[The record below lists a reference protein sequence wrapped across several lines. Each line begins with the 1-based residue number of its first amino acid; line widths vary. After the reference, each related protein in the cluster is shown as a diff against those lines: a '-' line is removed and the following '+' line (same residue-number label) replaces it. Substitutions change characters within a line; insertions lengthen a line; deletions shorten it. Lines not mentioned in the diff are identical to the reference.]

1 MAYNMSDTTLGTEL
15 KRLRADRTLR
25 DMQALCGVDHS
36 VLGRIEKGQIATPSR
51 DTLAAVCRGYGMPL
65 EYAAQLVY
73 CGADPDARIRRH
85 QFVPA

>member
-1 MAYNMSDTTLGTEL
+1 MPYNMSETTLGAEL

-25 DMQALCGVDHS
+25 DMSELCGVDFS
-36 VLGRIEKGQIATPSR
+36 TLGRIESGKIATPAR

-73 CGADPDARIRRH
+73 CGAEAQPSRRRH
-85 QFVPA
+85 LLPA